1 MPALSAASL
10 RVAGRRACARAAGA
24 HLPLATRHRLP
35 LTAAATATWPTDSF
49 LQVEEQQQ
57 AQEEKK
63 GKGKASGKRFE
74 IKKWN
79 AVAM

>member
-1 MPALSAASL
+1 MLSGPCPRVCYWPVSL
-10 RVAGRRACARAAGA
+10 RARRRTVA
-24 HLPLATRHRLP
+24 RLP
-35 LTAAATATWPTDSF
+35 AATGAADRRSTDYV
-49 LQVEEQQQ
+49 QVEVEEQQPQAQ